1 MKYLQILLISLLSCS
16 VLMAQSDPS
25 PTVFSQVGKA
35 KLVKPGVKKKM
46 NVRAGAALG
55 QEGTLVL
62 KKNTTVGVFFDD
74 GYTYLTGP
82 GTFEVAPLMES
93 SRLEE
98 SDFME
103 ILGDKLQQVQ
113 HPFFNQS
120 RRSGFG
126 SGGSGGTG
134 STSNNTSSTTSSPL
148 KPPKKPTQSGAG
160 DKESGIKPIAP
171 LKGKIAAG
179 IINFSWRPKA
189 GNAGISSYEVTVM
202 NSSGDVVFRQETK
215 GKSLSVTTVQA
226 GLTEKGEYSWKVSSK
241 ENDEINSGPVEVE
254 FLGADGVGKALD
266 RLSSDK
272 AYQMASP
279 ASKLL
284 MEVATLDRLKFVDAA
299 FQRLSLAQKK
309 YKKNPLVKA
318 MSKYFEYDYGLLEQ

>member
-46 NVRAGAALG
+46 KVRAGSALG

-134 STSNNTSSTTSSPL
+134 STTNSTTTNSPL
-148 KPPKKPTQSGAG
+148 KPPSKPTQAGAG

-189 GNAGISSYEVTVM
+189 GNTGISAYEVVVM
-202 NSSGDVVFRQETK
+202 NSSGDVVFRQEAK
-215 GKSLSVTTVQA
+215 GQSLSVTTAQA
-226 GLTEKGEYSWKVSSK
+226 GLTDKGKYSWKVSSK
-241 ENDEINSGPVEVE
+241 GNSEINSGPVEVE
-254 FLGADGVGKALD
+254 FQGADGVGKALD

-284 MEVATLDRLKFVDAA
+284 MEIATLDRLKFVDAA
-299 FQRLSLAQKK
+299 FQRLSIAQKK

-318 MSKYFEYDYGLLEQ
+318 MSKYYKYDYGILEQ

>member
-1 MKYLQILLISLLSCS
+1 MKYLQTMLFSLLCCS
-16 VLMAQSDPS
+16 VLIAQSDPS

-46 NVRAGAALG
+46 KVRAGAALD
-55 QEGTLVL
+55 QEGTLIL

-93 SRLEE
+93 SKLEE

-113 HPFFNQS
+113 HPFFNQGK
-120 RRSGFG
+120 RSGFG
-126 SGGSGGTG
+126 SGGTGGTG
-134 STSNNTSSTTSSPL
+134 STNTSTTTNSPL
-148 KPPKKPTQSGAG
+148 KPPSKPTQAGAG

-171 LKGKIAAG
+171 LKGKVAAG
-179 IINFSWRPKA
+179 TVTFSWRPKA
-189 GNAGISSYEVTVM
+189 GNAGISVYEVVVM
-202 NSSGDVVFRQETK
+202 NSSEEVVSRQETK
-215 GKSLSVTTVQA
+215 GQSLTITTTEA
-226 GLTEKGEYSWKVSSK
+226 GLTDKGEYSWKVSSK
-241 ENDEINSGPVEVE
+241 ENSEVNSGPVEIE
-254 FLGADGVGKALD
+254 FLGADEISKALD
-266 RLSSDK
+266 RLRMDK

-284 MEVATLDRLKFVDAA
+284 MEVAILDRLKFVDAA

-318 MSKYFEYDYGLLEQ
+318 MSKYYKYDYGILEQ